1 MKVTALREGFYGG
14 VLRIPGTS
22 SASFEIKDKTE
33 LGSWMGDEKGNPIE
47 GAKGK
52 AVTKTQSPEATLAQK
67 LAKLKA
73 DLETA
78 RAKGDEKGIAHIAG
92 EIAKLDPEAAKAAQL
107 EQLKTELASAEAA
120 DKKDEKEI
128 NRLKGEIEKLE
139 PSSDLT

>member
-14 VLRIPGTS
+14 ALRLPG
-22 SASFEIKDKTE
+22 AVFEIKDKSE

-52 AVTKTQSPEATLAQK
+52 SVSKTASAEATVAQK

-78 RAKGDEKGIAHIAG
+78 RTKGDEKGIAHIAG

-107 EQLKTELASAEAA
+107 EQLKTELATAEAA